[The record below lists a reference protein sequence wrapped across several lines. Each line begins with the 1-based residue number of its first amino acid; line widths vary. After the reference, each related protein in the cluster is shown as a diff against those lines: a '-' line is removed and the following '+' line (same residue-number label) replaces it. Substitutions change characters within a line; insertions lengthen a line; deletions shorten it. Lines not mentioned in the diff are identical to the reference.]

1 MINIVRNVLAVI
13 VGAVVCIILNGIVL
27 NLMMKI
33 IATPEGFDF
42 NNPGTYGLLQAR
54 HFISPF
60 VAHAVPSLVGGWWPH

>member
-42 NNPGTYGLLQAR
+42 NNPGTYGLFKR
-54 HFISPF
+54 GISCR
-60 VAHAVPSLVGGWWPH
+60 PSWRMLCPRWWVGSWPH